1 MSQHLPN
8 PHIKLPHAVIV
19 KAPGLL
25 PMLYTVRELADEL
38 SMPERTLRDWL
49 KNGAPYN
56 LDERRRTWIN
66 GQEFAGWVVA
76 QRRHRQRLPLTDD
89 EAYCL
94 RCNKAVKLR
103 DPVTIPI
110 KAKLVRIQGTCPICR
125 CVINRGGR
133 VG

>member
-1 MSQHLPN
+1 MSRILSIQRIHLP
-8 PHIKLPHAVIV
+8 HQVII

-25 PMLYTVRELADEL
+25 PMLYTVHEL
-38 SMPERTLRDWL
+38 SEYLGMPERTLRDWL
-49 KNGAPYN
+49 KSGAPHTR
-56 LDERRRTWIN
+56 DGRQRIWIN

-76 QRRHRQRLPLTDD
+76 QRRQRRRTPLGDD
-89 EAYCL
+89 EAYCV
-94 RCNKAVKLR
+94 RCNQAVKLR

-110 KAKLVRIQGTCPICR
+110 KAKLVRIQGTCPTCL

>member
-1 MSQHLPN
+1 MSRILSIQRIHLP
-8 PHIKLPHAVIV
+8 HQVII

-25 PMLYTVRELADEL
+25 PMLYTVHEL
-38 SMPERTLRDWL
+38 SEYLGMPERTLCDWL
-49 KNGAPYN
+49 KSGAPHTR
-56 LDERRRTWIN
+56 DGRQRIWIN

-76 QRRHRQRLPLTDD
+76 QRRQRRRVPLEDD
-89 EAYCL
+89 EAYCV
-94 RCNKAVKLR
+94 RCNQAVKLR

-110 KAKLVRIQGTCPICR
+110 KAKLVRIQGTFPTCL